1 MYNGEVHVGHEQ
13 LPDFLKTVQLLQVR
27 GLADVNGSNSR
38 TTAIPSSVSSSTPT
52 SQLASLTNSLPN
64 PMQSSVSSVSTPAIQ
79 ELKASPSPVSRVKVT
94 QTVPYGNCLCVHF
107 LGILKINFQFFLQ
120 HNWESERGNHLTPP
134 PQKRIKSADLFRAQ
148 HGISPERFVME
159 REFPLGQHPLTR
171 ERDRSR
177 GERDISRETSNDR
190 SLDLRDSLLGQAL
203 ESGQGQVSISF

>member
-79 ELKASPSPVSRVKVT
+79 ELKASPSP
-94 QTVPYGNCLCVHF
+94 
-107 LGILKINFQFFLQ
+107 

-203 ESGQGQVSISF
+203 ESGQGQGSYVKTEKIVYDLLVSE